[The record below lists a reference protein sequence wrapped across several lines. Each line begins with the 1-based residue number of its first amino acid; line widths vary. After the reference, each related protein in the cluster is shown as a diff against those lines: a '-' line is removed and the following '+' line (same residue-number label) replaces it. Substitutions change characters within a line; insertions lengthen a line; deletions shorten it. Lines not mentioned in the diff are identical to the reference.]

1 MRTEVLRYL
10 LEVDE
15 QKSIS
20 KAANNL
26 YISKSALSESISQL
40 EKELNLAIFQRS
52 KKGVTTTP
60 AGEKILEQIRVV
72 LDDVEKISRSAFRPR
87 RWSIIPAIK
96 SWFFPIR
103 AAQAPRFRSITPS
116 AWSLCSAQPVW

>member
-1 MRTEVLRYL
+1 MQRVYNKNGVKWMRTEVLRYL

-87 RWSIIPAIK
+87 RWSIIPA
-96 SWFFPIR
+96 R
-103 AAQAPRFRSITPS
+103 
-116 AWSLCSAQPVW
+116 